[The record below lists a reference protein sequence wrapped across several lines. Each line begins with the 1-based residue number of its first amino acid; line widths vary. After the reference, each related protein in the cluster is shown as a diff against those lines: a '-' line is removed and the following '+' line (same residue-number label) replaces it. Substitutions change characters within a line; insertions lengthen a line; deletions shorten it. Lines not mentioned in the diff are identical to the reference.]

1 MAEDISALP
10 KGARLKQPTRAK
22 HVPQLPL
29 SNRLVRVMLLLSSYL
44 DACEAPQAE
53 ATESLVGTGSH
64 ENSSREPL
72 RNVSPPERLWYAG
85 SYRELE
91 RGLDD
96 LRLFCIPTYNATW
109 TRHVIGKRDEKTATK
124 AALGV
129 EWLSKRLPSSVY
141 VPQEIAENAG
151 YLPSEAKEYV
161 RPRKRAA

>member
-1 MAEDISALP
+1 MAEDTTASL
-10 KGARLKQPTRAK
+10 KEARLKQPTRAK
-22 HVPQLPL
+22 HVPQRPL
-29 SNRLVRVMLLLSSYL
+29 SDRLVRVMLLLSSYL

-91 RGLDD
+91 RGLDA

-109 TRHVIGKRDEKTATK
+109 ARHVIGKRDEKTATK

-129 EWLSKRLPSSVY
+129 EWLSGRMPRSIY
-141 VPQEIAENAG
+141 VPTEISENAG
-151 YLPSEAKEYV
+151 YLYSEAKEYA